1 LLSDGSAVPETSA
14 GILLFRRRAGSVELL
29 LVHPGGP
36 FWANKDD
43 GAWSIP
49 KGLYE
54 ADEDALVAAQRE
66 FEEETG
72 ARIEGDFLGLGEF
85 RLPNGKRLLVWAI
98 EGGFDP
104 DKLTSNEFEMEWPPR
119 SGKRARFPEV
129 DRAGWFPPE
138 SAKTKITRGQVQVVE
153 ALLNRVAT

>member
-1 LLSDGSAVPETSA
+1 MPETSA
-14 GILLFRRRAGSVELL
+14 GILLFRHRAGRVELL

-54 ADEDALVAAQRE
+54 PGEDALIAAQRE

-72 ARIEGDFLGLGEF
+72 ARIEGSFIALGEF
-85 RLPNGKRLLVWAI
+85 RLPSGKRLQVWAI
-98 EGGFDP
+98 EGEFDP
-104 DKLTSNEFEMEWPPR
+104 DKLTSNDFEAEWPPR
-119 SGKRARFPEV
+119 SGRRARFPEV
-129 DRAGWFPPE
+129 DRAGWFSPE
-138 SAKTKITRGQVQVVE
+138 SAKTKVTQGQVQVVE
-153 ALLNRVAT
+153 AFARMVAG

>member
-1 LLSDGSAVPETSA
+1 MPETSA

-54 ADEDALVAAQRE
+54 ANEDALVAAQRE

-138 SAKTKITRGQVQVVE
+138 SAKTKVTRGQVQVVE

>member
-1 LLSDGSAVPETSA
+1 VPETSA
-14 GILLFRRRAGSVELL
+14 GILLFRRRADRVELL

-54 ADEDALVAAQRE
+54 AGEDALVAAQRE

-72 ARIEGDFLGLGEF
+72 ARIEGEFIALGEF
-85 RLPNGKRLLVWAI
+85 RLPSGKRLQVWTI
-98 EGGFDP
+98 EGEFDP
-104 DKLTSNEFEMEWPPR
+104 DQIRSNDFEVEWPPR
-119 SGKRARFPEV
+119 SGKRARFPEA
-129 DRAGWFPPE
+129 DRAGWFSSE
-138 SAKTKITRGQVQVVE
+138 AARTKVTKGQVQVVD
-153 ALLNRVAT
+153 AFLKQVAT